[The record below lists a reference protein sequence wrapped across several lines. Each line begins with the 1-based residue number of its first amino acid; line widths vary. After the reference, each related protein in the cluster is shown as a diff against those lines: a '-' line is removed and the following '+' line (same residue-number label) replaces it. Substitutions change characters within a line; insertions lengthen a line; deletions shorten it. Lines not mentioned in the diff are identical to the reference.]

1 MTQYE
6 ELEAVAQRF
15 GVDMEQ
21 VRRDHLISFVLGA
34 ISADIPTDDIV
45 FFGGT
50 ALSRTYCTDAR
61 LSEDIDLI
69 AVARRTHLAAQ
80 IDDAVWRGLAR
91 SHGRPTWRPALSETA
106 GSQPATL
113 AAVGTTAIQIQLV
126 AGQGYPWP
134 TKVRDVDQRYSD
146 APPARLRTLT
156 APGFAAAKLSA
167 WMDRHAPRDLFDL
180 WAMSERG
187 LIDAAA
193 VETFVKVGPTGLP
206 PSDWVFEEAPDESAW
221 RRALSHQTRLRITAQ
236 EALQSARVAWAKA
249 SE

>member
-1 MTQYE
+1 MTQYAE
-6 ELEAVAQRF
+6 WEAVSQRF

-50 ALSRTYCTDAR
+50 ALSRTFCSDAR

-69 AVARRTHLAAQ
+69 AVARRTDLAAQ
-80 IDDAVWRGLAR
+80 IEDAVRRGLAR

-106 GSQPATL
+106 DSQSATL
-113 AAVGTTAIQIQLV
+113 SAVGTASIQIQLV

-134 TKVRDVDQRYSD
+134 TEVREVDQRYSD

-193 VETFVKVGPTGLP
+193 VATFVRVGPTGNP
-206 PSDWVFEEAPDESAW
+206 PSDWVFEEVPDEAAW
-221 RRALSHQTRLRITAQ
+221 RRALGHQTRLRITAQ
-236 EALQSARVAWAKA
+236 QALKSARVAWARA

>member
-6 ELEAVAQRF
+6 EWEAVSQRF

-21 VRRDHLISFVLGA
+21 VRR
-34 ISADIPTDDIV
+34 
-45 FFGGT
+45 
-50 ALSRTYCTDAR
+50 
-61 LSEDIDLI
+61 
-69 AVARRTHLAAQ
+69 
-80 IDDAVWRGLAR
+80 
-91 SHGRPTWRPALSETA
+91 
-106 GSQPATL
+106 
-113 AAVGTTAIQIQLV
+113 
-126 AGQGYPWP
+126 
-134 TKVRDVDQRYSD
+134 RYSD

-193 VETFVKVGPTGLP
+193 VATFVRVGPTGNP
-206 PSDWVFEEAPDESAW
+206 PSGWVFEE
-221 RRALSHQTRLRITAQ
+221 
-236 EALQSARVAWAKA
+236 VA